1 MAESLSSAAEH
12 GRNTPDVTQAVSL
25 GFHSEMDALDNEAKG
40 LREARKKLRLR
51 IKQAG
56 IQLRGF
62 DRARHDAERS
72 SAEREAEDREYRR
85 QMAWMSKPVG
95 FQPSMDLDEAV
106 DEGLRALNVHEL
118 HRVDNEGMAAGEAG
132 WKRERNPWSLG
143 TEAYQRWDAAWLRGQ
158 AAIASTLNGGSA
170 NGDGTPKRGRGRPRK
185 QPEEQPIQGSEAHST
200 H

>member
-1 MAESLSSAAEH
+1 MAESLNSAAEH

-25 GFHSEMDALDNEAKG
+25 GFHSEMDAIDSEAKG

-72 SAEREAEDREYRR
+72 SAEREAEHREYLR

-106 DEGLRALNVHEL
+106 EDGLRAMNVHEL
-118 HRVDNEGMAAGEAG
+118 HRIDNEGLEAG
-132 WKRERNPWSLG
+132 QSGRKRDSNPWSLS
-143 TEAYQRWDAAWLRGQ
+143 TEAFQRWDAAWLRGQ
-158 AAIASTLNGGSA
+158 ASIADTLHGGS
-170 NGDGTPKRGRGRPRK
+170 NGTTARRGPGRPRK
-185 QPEEQPIQGSEAHST
+185 NVDATEAGHA
-200 H
+200 

>member
-1 MAESLSSAAEH
+1 MAEPLSSAAEQ
-12 GRNTPDVTQAVSL
+12 GRNSTDVTQAVSL
-25 GFHSEMDALDNEAKG
+25 GFHSEMDAIDNEAKG

-95 FQPSMDLDEAV
+95 FQPSMDLDDAI

-118 HRVDNEGMAAGEAG
+118 HRIDNEGFEAGKDG
-132 WKRERNPWSLG
+132 WKRERNPWSLS
-143 TEAYQRWDAAWLRGQ
+143 TEAYQRWDVAWLRGQ
-158 AAIASTLNGGSA
+158 AAIASTLNGSTSSTNGSEA
-170 NGDGTPKRGRGRPRK
+170 PRRRGRPRK
-185 QPEEQPIQGSEAHST
+185 PAPQAEAE
-200 H
+200 